1 MLCCSHFRELVV
13 CKAVSLDIAS
23 MEERFFFHSLRY
35 TLINLLKA
43 ATPVSSSLTHLKRQ
57 TALNPT
63 RIFSMDASARKK
75 KEKKSVQPCNWQ
87 LSVTGFKNEEKG
99 KASTQLVISPDGCWA
114 ERQLQG
120 GYEAPSNRV
129 VAFDCLHASSAHQT
143 TAASFPNRSRS
154 LLLVWSLSIS
164 LGGALHPVFTMRQ
177 VTFIF
182 CPLLSLSALAAVSQS
197 ALGQ

>member
-75 KEKKSVQPCNWQ
+75 KKKEKNRSSPATDSF
-87 LSVTGFKNEEKG
+87 LSQGLKMKR
-99 KASTQLVISPDGCWA
+99 K
-114 ERQLQG
+114 ERQ
-120 GYEAPSNRV
+120 A
-129 VAFDCLHASSAHQT
+129 HSS
-143 TAASFPNRSRS
+143 SFLLMAVGQRGSCRGVMKPRLIG
-154 LLLVWSLSIS
+154 LLLSI
-164 LGGALHPVFTMRQ
+164 ACMHPLPTRQ
-177 VTFIF
+177 QPRPFQTDLTVY
-182 CPLLSLSALAAVSQS
+182 C
-197 ALGQ
+197 